1 MLKCCSTELGAPSL
15 SFMGSWSDIEEDS
28 ESEMSESDEDVSEN
42 EDEESDYE
50 SENWRE
56 ITGMKI

>member
-1 MLKCCSTELGAPSL
+1 MEATEVLEN
-15 SFMGSWSDIEEDS
+15 WSDIEEDS